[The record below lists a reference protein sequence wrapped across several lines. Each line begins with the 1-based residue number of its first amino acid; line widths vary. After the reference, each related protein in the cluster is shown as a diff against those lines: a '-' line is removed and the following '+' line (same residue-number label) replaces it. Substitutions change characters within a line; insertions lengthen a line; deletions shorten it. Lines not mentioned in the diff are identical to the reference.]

1 MMDESDADY
10 EAGRFVP
17 GDVVAGYFKEALD
30 RHAATTA
37 RAPPAAVDPPLYC
50 PRRPRCG
57 ALISH
62 YIDKGRPE
70 AVGVLFRALSNASAA
85 IRAETAA
92 SLPAPRPYPAVV
104 RPTWVWMKAG
114 SY

>member
-1 MMDESDADY
+1 LILPYTTRA
-10 EAGRFVP
+10 AR
-17 GDVVAGYFKEALD
+17 DVV
-30 RHAATTA
+30 
-37 RAPPAAVDPPLYC
+37 
-50 PRRPRCG
+50 

-85 IRAETAA
+85 IRAGTAA

-114 SY
+114 SYWVAYRRRPTMAITAVLHEAADIPGRV